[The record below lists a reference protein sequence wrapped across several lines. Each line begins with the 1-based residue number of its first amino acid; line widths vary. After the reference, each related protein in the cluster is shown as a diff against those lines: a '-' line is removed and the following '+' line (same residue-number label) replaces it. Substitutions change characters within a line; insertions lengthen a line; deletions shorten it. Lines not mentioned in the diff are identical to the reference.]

1 MRKER
6 YDVAVI
12 GAGPAGMSAAYE
24 LSQVG
29 CRVALVEREPT
40 VGGILMQCIHNGFGL
55 RHFKADLTGPEYA
68 ERLIERI
75 QASTVDVFLDTSVT
89 ELHADLPLPGQTG
102 EQTGRQI
109 IGVSPRFGVLELDSE
124 AVVLAMG
131 CRERNRGNIS
141 IPGTRP
147 AGIFTA
153 GFAQKL
159 VNMYGIL
166 PGKEVVIIG
175 SGDIG
180 LIMARRLT
188 WSGVKVKAVVEIMP
202 YPGGLVRNIVQ
213 CLDDFNIPLYLSHT
227 VTNIFGRHRVSG
239 VEIAK
244 LDEQRRVIEESK
256 QTFECDTLLLSVGLV
271 PENELSLDAG
281 VKLSNITGGPLVDSD
296 LMTSVDGIFA
306 CGNVLHVHDLVD
318 FVSEE
323 SIHCAQGV
331 LRFLERGPA
340 HQYKQTRIVP
350 GNNVRYLTPNRIDPH
365 QEVMLFFRP
374 LIVGRDVALIIK
386 ADGAVI
392 KRKKLRQ
399 VQPSEMIHF
408 VLKPED
414 MLGQREEIPAQ
425 IEVGLEEQQYAFEK
439 L

>member
-1 MRKER
+1 MRKEE
-6 YDVAVI
+6 YDVTVI

-24 LSQVG
+24 LSQAG
-29 CRVALVEREPT
+29 CRVALLEREPGL
-40 VGGILMQCIHNGFGL
+40 GGILMQCIHNGFGL

-68 ERLIERI
+68 EKLIERI
-75 QASTVDVFLDTSVT
+75 DASNVDVYLATSVT
-89 ELHADLPLPGQTG
+89 ELHAEHQV
-102 EQTGRQI
+102 
-109 IGVSPRFGVLELDSE
+109 IGLSHKFGVVEIDSK

-213 CLDDFNIPLYLSHT
+213 CLDDFHIPLYLSHT
-227 VTNIFGRHRVSG
+227 VTNIFGRDRVSG

-244 LDEQRRVIEESK
+244 LDERRQVLEETK
-256 QTFECDTLLLSVGLV
+256 QTFACDTLLLSVGLV
-271 PENELSLDAG
+271 PENELSIDAG
-281 VKLSNITGGPLVDSD
+281 VKLSNITSGPLVDSD

-323 SIHCAQGV
+323 SVRCAQGV

-340 HQYKQTRIVP
+340 HQYKQTRLVP

-365 QEVMLFFRP
+365 QEVMLFLRP
-374 LIVGRDVALIIK
+374 LIVGRDVSLTIR

-399 VQPSEMIHF
+399 VQPSEMIHL
-408 VLKPED
+408 VLTPED
-414 MLGQREEIPAQ
+414 MLGQREDIPAQ
-425 IEVGLEEQQYAFEK
+425 IEVGLEEQ
-439 L
+439 

>member
-1 MRKER
+1 MRKEE
-6 YDVAVI
+6 YDVTVI

-24 LSQVG
+24 LSQAG

-40 VGGILMQCIHNGFGL
+40 LGGILMQCIHNGFGL

-68 ERLIERI
+68 EKLIERI
-75 QASTVDVFLDTSVT
+75 DASNVEVYLATSVT
-89 ELHADLPLPGQTG
+89 ELHA
-102 EQTGRQI
+102 ERQV
-109 IGVSPRFGVLELDSE
+109 IGLSHKFGVVEIDSQ

-213 CLDDFNIPLYLSHT
+213 CLDDFNIPLYLSHV
-227 VTNIFGRHRVSG
+227 VTNIVGRDRVSG

-244 LDEQRRVIEESK
+244 LDERRQVIEESK
-256 QTFECDTLLLSVGLV
+256 RTFVCDTLLLSVGLV

-281 VKLSNITGGPLVDSD
+281 VKLSNITSGPLVDSD

-323 SIHCAQGV
+323 SVRCAQGV

-340 HQYKQTRIVP
+340 HQQKQTRLVP
-350 GNNVRYLTPNRIDPH
+350 GNNVRYLVPNRIDPR
-365 QEVMLFFRP
+365 QDIMLFFRP
-374 LIVGRDVALIIK
+374 LIVGRDVYLNIR
-386 ADGAVI
+386 ADGTVI
-392 KRKKLRQ
+392 TRKKLRQ
-399 VQPSEMIHF
+399 VQPSEMIH
-408 VLKPED
+408 LTLTSEN
-414 MLGQREEIPAQ
+414 MLGKREEIPAQ
-425 IEVGLEEQQYAFEK
+425 IEVCLEEQS
-439 L
+439 